1 MQVTTRPFG
10 ELPDAAVVDAIELVA
25 GSYAATVL
33 TYGGVLASFVGPDG
47 DGVRGEV
54 VVGFDD
60 LEGWRSDP
68 QYFGALV
75 GRFANRIAR
84 GQFPLDGADVQVAVN
99 RPPHHLHGGVVG
111 FDKVIWSAEPFEER
125 DLLGVV
131 LRHHSPDGDEGFP
144 GALDIAVT
152 YSLDTAGA
160 LTLTYVAT
168 CDAPTIVNLTN
179 HVYFDLG
186 GTGSVLDHELTVHAS
201 EFLEVDAAT
210 IPSGRLLAVEG
221 TPFDFRTP
229 HRIGGRITDD
239 HPQLEVAGGYDHCF
253 AVDGEPGMLRPCA
266 VVEAAGRRLEV
277 ETTQPGVQ
285 VYSGNGIRERT
296 VRGGRG
302 LGTYGG
308 LCLETEGFP
317 DAPNHPHFPS
327 ARLDPGEE
335 YREVTV
341 YRLGPA

>member
-1 MQVTTRPFG
+1 M
-10 ELPDAAVVDAIELVA
+10 
-25 GSYAATVL
+25 
-33 TYGGVLASFVGPDG
+33 
-47 DGVRGEV
+47 
-54 VVGFDD
+54 GFDD
-60 LEGWRSDP
+60 LEGWRTDP

-75 GRFANRIAR
+75 GRFANRIDGGR
-84 GQFPLDGADVQVAVN
+84 FVLDGEEVRVGIN
-99 RPPHHLHGGVVG
+99 RPPHHLHGGVSG
-111 FDKVIWSAEPFEER
+111 FDKAIWSAEPFEEE
-125 DLLGVV
+125 DTAGVL
-131 LRHHSPDGDEGFP
+131 LRHHSPDGDEGYP
-144 GALDIAVT
+144 GALDVSVT
-152 YSLDTAGA
+152 YTLDATGA

-186 GTGSVLDHELTVHAS
+186 GTGSVLDHELTVHAPH
-201 EFLEVDAAT
+201 FLEVDAAT
-210 IPSGRLLAVEG
+210 IPTGQILSVDR
-221 TPFDFRTP
+221 TPFDFRSP
-229 HRIGGRITDD
+229 RRVGERIADD
-239 HPQLEVAGGYDHCF
+239 HPQLGVADGYDHCF
-253 AVDGEPGMLRPCA
+253 VVDGEPGTLRPCA

-285 VYSGNGIRERT
+285 VYSGNGIRERSA
-296 VRGGRG
+296 RGGRR
-302 LGTYGG
+302 LGTHGG

>member
-10 ELPDAAVVDAIELVA
+10 ELPDGASVEAIDLTA
-25 GSYAATVL
+25 GPYLATVL
-33 TYGGVLASFVGPDG
+33 TYGGILASFVGPDA
-47 DGVRGEV
+47 DGVNRDV

-60 LEGWRSDP
+60 LEGWRTDP

-84 GQFPLDGADVQVAVN
+84 GRFPLDGADVQVAVN

-111 FDKVIWSAEPFEER
+111 FDKAIWSAEPFEEHAAV
-125 DLLGVV
+125 GVA

-144 GALDIAVT
+144 GALDVAVT
-152 YSLDTAGA
+152 YTLDAMGA

-186 GTGSVLDHELTVHAS
+186 GKGSVLDHELTVHAS
-201 EFLEVDAAT
+201 RFVEVDEAT
-210 IPSGRLLAVEG
+210 IPTGSILEVEG
-221 TPFDFRTP
+221 TPFDFRSP
-229 HRIGGRITDD
+229 HRVGERIGGD
-239 HPQLEVAGGYDHCF
+239 HPQLRVASGYDHCF
-253 AVDGEPGMLRPCA
+253 VVDGAPGTLRPCA

-285 VYSGNGIRERT
+285 VYSGNGIRERS
-296 VRGGRG
+296 VRGGRR
-302 LGTYGG
+302 LGTHGG
-308 LCLETEGFP
+308 LCLETESFP
-317 DAPNHPHFPS
+317 DAPNHSHFPS

-335 YREVTV
+335 YREITV